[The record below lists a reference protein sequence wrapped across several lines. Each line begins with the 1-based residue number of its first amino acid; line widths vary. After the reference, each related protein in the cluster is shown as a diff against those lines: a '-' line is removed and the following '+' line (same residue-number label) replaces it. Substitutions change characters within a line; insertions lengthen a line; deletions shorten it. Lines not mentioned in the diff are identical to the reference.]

1 MRNLTIEEK
10 MEFAKEMNKFCK
22 ENHNFCE
29 DVIQL
34 ALLMKGSINFDD
46 GINILAPNYGD
57 TLSTDDKAFIM
68 ANIEAAMIKGNL
80 FKENRFL
87 HDCNSNKGHR
97 EVFVGACPNAD
108 KGAITVFAIDDSF
121 KDEYIAQVVNL
132 EDNKKIIILA
142 IGEKYEDFLDKLGI
156 DNTEIIKAFIHVMKE
171 FVNLVYH
178 DINQQYAIPSALS
191 SLFLTVA
198 SFHPTEFENN
208 LFADEEYGWFY
219 DSILNTREYER
230 SSFNNLRSMIE
241 DDDPLSN
248 LSLDKVDIEE
258 LAGFTRNV
266 ISCITKFLDKK
277 PKATGEDKR
286 AIKRFDYMN
295 PKKEK
300 YVKDIEIDEWLNTPL
315 YSYICEYN
323 GDKYIMAVSECFSMP
338 KISNDFPA
346 GRLITIPGNINGSE
360 KEIIKIAYDIL
371 KFIVNDLSDDE
382 EFEIDRMG
390 GIFSIANLLNFKM
403 VPDTFELI
411 PDGFIKDNLEGYL
424 KFRESAF
431 KALNINA

>member
-1 MRNLTIEEK
+1 MRNLTMEEK
-10 MEFAKEMNKFCK
+10 MEFAKEMNKFCA
-22 ENHNFCE
+22 ENQNFCK
-29 DVIQL
+29 DVKQV

-46 GINILAPNYGD
+46 GVNILAPNYGD
-57 TLSTDDKAFIM
+57 TISTDDKAFVM

-87 HDCNSNKGHR
+87 HDCNKDNRG
-97 EVFVGACPNAD
+97 VFVGVCPNAD
-108 KGAITVFAIDDSF
+108 KDIITVFAIDDSF
-121 KDEYIAQVVNL
+121 KDEYITQAVNL

-142 IGEKYEDFLDKLGI
+142 IGEKYKDFLDKLGSN
-156 DNTEIIKAFIHVMKE
+156 NTEIIKAFIHVMKE
-171 FVNLVYH
+171 FVNLIYH

-198 SFHPTEFENN
+198 SFYPTEFENN
-208 LFADEEYGWFY
+208 LFVDEECGWFY
-219 DSILNTREYER
+219 DSILNTREYKK
-230 SSFNNLRSMIE
+230 SALNNLKSMVE
-241 DDDPLSN
+241 EDDPLSN
-248 LSLDKVDIEE
+248 LLDEADIKE

-277 PKATGEDKR
+277 PKATSEDKR

-300 YVKDIEIDEWLNTPL
+300 YIKDVEIDEWLNTPL
-315 YSYICEYN
+315 YSCICEYN
-323 GDKYIMAVSECFSMP
+323 GDKYIMAVSESFSMS

-371 KFIVNDLSDDE
+371 KFIINDLSDDE
-382 EFEIDRMG
+382 EFKIDRMG

-403 VPDTFELI
+403 IPDTFELI
-411 PDGFIKDNLEGYL
+411 PDGFIKSNVEGYL

>member
-1 MRNLTIEEK
+1 MRNLTMEEK
-10 MEFAKEMNKFCK
+10 MEFAKEMNKFCE
-22 ENHNFCE
+22 ENQNFCE
-29 DVIQL
+29 DVKQV
-34 ALLMKGSINFDD
+34 AHLMKGSINFDD
-46 GINILAPNYGD
+46 GTNILAPNYGD
-57 TLSTDDKAFIM
+57 NISTDDKAFVM

-87 HDCNSNKGHR
+87 HDCNKDCR
-97 EVFVGACPNAD
+97 DVFVGTRPNAN
-108 KGAITVFAIDDSF
+108 KEAITVFAIDDSF
-121 KDEYIAQVVNL
+121 KDEYIAHIVNL
-132 EDNKKIIILA
+132 DEDKKIIILA
-142 IGEKYEDFLDKLGI
+142 IGEKYEDFLDKLGSN
-156 DNTEIIKAFIHVMKE
+156 NTEIIKAFIHVMKE
-171 FVNLVYH
+171 FVNLIYH

-198 SFHPTEFENN
+198 SFYPTEFENN

-219 DSILNTREYER
+219 YSILNSKEYKR
-230 SSFNNLRSMIE
+230 SALNNLKNMVE
-241 DDDPLSN
+241 EDDPLSN
-248 LSLDKVDIEE
+248 LLDEADIKE

-266 ISCITKFLDKK
+266 IQCITKFLDKK
-277 PKATGEDKR
+277 PKGTSEDKR

-300 YVKDIEIDEWLNTPL
+300 YVKDMEIDEWLNTPL

-371 KFIVNDLSDDE
+371 KFIINDLSDDE

-424 KFRESAF
+424 KFRESAL

>member
-1 MRNLTIEEK
+1 MRNLTMEEK
-10 MEFAKEMNKFCK
+10 MEFTKEMNKFCD
-22 ENHNFCE
+22 ENQNFCE
-29 DVIQL
+29 DVKQL

-57 TLSTDDKAFIM
+57 NISTDDKAFIM
-68 ANIEAAMIKGNL
+68 ASTETAMIKGNL

-87 HDCNSNKGHR
+87 HDCNKDRR
-97 EVFVGACPNAD
+97 EVFVSICPNTD
-108 KGAITVFAIDDSF
+108 KEAITVFAIDDSF
-121 KDEYIAQVVNL
+121 KDEYIAHIVNL
-132 EDNKKIIILA
+132 EDDKKIIVLA
-142 IGEKYEDFLDKLGI
+142 IGKKYEDFLGKLGI
-156 DNTEIIKAFIHVMKE
+156 NNVEIIKAFIHIMKE
-171 FVNLVYH
+171 FVNIAYH
-178 DINQQYAIPSALS
+178 DINQQYAIPSAIS
-191 SLFLTVA
+191 SLFLAVA
-198 SFHPTEFENN
+198 SFHPTEFEDN
-208 LFADEEYGWFY
+208 LFVDEEYGWLY
-219 DSILNTREYER
+219 DSILNTKEYKR
-230 SSFNNLRSMIE
+230 ASLNNLKSMIG

-248 LSLDKVDIEE
+248 LSLDEVDIEE
-258 LAGFTRNV
+258 LAGFTRGV

-277 PKATGEDKR
+277 PKATDEDKR

-323 GDKYIMAVSECFSMP
+323 GNKYIMAVSECFSMS

-360 KEIIKIAYDIL
+360 KEIIRIAYDIL

-411 PDGFIKDNLEGYL
+411 QDGCIKDNLEGYL
-424 KFRESAF
+424 KFRESAI

>member
-1 MRNLTIEEK
+1 MRNLTMEEK
-10 MEFAKEMNKFCK
+10 MEFTKEMNKFCDK
-22 ENHNFCE
+22 NKNFCE
-29 DVIQL
+29 DVKQL
-34 ALLMKGSINFDD
+34 ALLMKGSINFDN

-57 TLSTDDKAFIM
+57 NMSTDDKAFIM
-68 ANIEAAMIKGNL
+68 ASTETAMIKGNL

-87 HDCNSNKGHR
+87 HDCNKDCRG
-97 EVFVGACPNAD
+97 VFVSICPNAD
-108 KGAITVFAIDDSF
+108 KEAITVFAIDDSF
-121 KDEYIAQVVNL
+121 KDEYIAHIVNL
-132 EDNKKIIILA
+132 EDDKKIIVLA
-142 IGEKYEDFLDKLGI
+142 IGEKYEDFLNKLGI
-156 DNTEIIKAFIHVMKE
+156 NNTEIIKAFIHIMKE
-171 FVNLVYH
+171 FVNIAYH
-178 DINQQYAIPSALS
+178 DLNQQYAIPSAIS

-198 SFHPTEFENN
+198 SFHPTEFEDN
-208 LFADEEYGWFY
+208 LFADEEYGWLY
-219 DSILNTREYER
+219 NSILNTKEYKR
-230 SSFNNLRSMIE
+230 LSINNLKSMIG

-248 LSLDKVDIEE
+248 LSLDEVDIKE
-258 LAGFTRNV
+258 LAGFTRDV

-277 PKATGEDKR
+277 PKATDEDKR

-300 YVKDIEIDEWLNTPL
+300 YVKDVEIDEWLNTPL
-315 YSYICEYN
+315 YSCICEYN
-323 GDKYIMAVSECFSMP
+323 GNKYIMAVSECFSTS

-411 PDGFIKDNLEGYL
+411 KDGYIKNNLEGYL
-424 KFRESAF
+424 KFRESAI

>member
-1 MRNLTIEEK
+1 MRNLTNEEK

-22 ENHNFCE
+22 ENQNFCE

-34 ALLMKGSINFDD
+34 ALLMKGTINFDD

-57 TLSTDDKAFIM
+57 ILSTDDKAFIM

-87 HDCNSNKGHR
+87 HDCNKDHR

-121 KDEYIAQVVNL
+121 KDEYIARTVNNL
-132 EDNKKIIILA
+132 EKDKKIIILA
-142 IGEKYEDFLDKLGI
+142 IGEKYEDFLDKLGSN
-156 DNTEIIKAFIHVMKE
+156 NTEIIKTFIHVMKE
-171 FVNLVYH
+171 FVNLAYH

-198 SFHPTEFENN
+198 SFYPTEFENN

-219 DSILNTREYER
+219 YSILNTREYKR
-230 SSFNNLRSMIE
+230 SSLNNLKNMIE
-241 DDDPLSN
+241 EDDPLSN
-248 LSLDKVDIEE
+248 LSLDEVDIEE
-258 LAGFTRNV
+258 LVEFTRNV
-266 ISCITKFLDKK
+266 IPYITKFLDKK
-277 PKATGEDKR
+277 PKATSEDKR

-300 YVKDIEIDEWLNTPL
+300 YIKDVEIDEWLNTPL
-315 YSYICEYN
+315 YSCICEYN
-323 GDKYIMAVSECFSMP
+323 GDKYIMAVSECFSMS

-346 GRLITIPGNINGSE
+346 GHLITIPGNINGSE

-371 KFIVNDLSDDE
+371 KFIINNLSDDE
-382 EFEIDRMG
+382 EFEIYRMG
-390 GIFSIANLLNFKM
+390 SIFSIANLLNFKM
-403 VPDTFELI
+403 IPDTFELI
-411 PDGFIKDNLEGYL
+411 EDGFIKSNVEGYL
-424 KFRESAF
+424 KFRENAL
-431 KALNINA
+431 KVLNINV

>member
-1 MRNLTIEEK
+1 MRNLTMEEK
-10 MEFAKEMNKFCK
+10 MEFTKEMNKFCE
-22 ENHNFCE
+22 ENQNFCE
-29 DVIQL
+29 DVKQV

-46 GINILAPNYGD
+46 GVNILAPNYGD
-57 TLSTDDKAFIM
+57 TISTDDKAFVM

-87 HDCNSNKGHR
+87 HDCSKDHR
-97 EVFVGACPNAD
+97 EVFVSTCPNTD
-108 KGAITVFAIDDSF
+108 KNAITVFAIDDSF
-121 KDEYIAQVVNL
+121 KDEYIAHIVNL
-132 EDNKKIIILA
+132 DEDKKIIILA
-142 IGEKYEDFLDKLGI
+142 IGKKYEDFLGKLGI
-156 DNTEIIKAFIHVMKE
+156 NNTEIIKSFIHLMKE
-171 FVNLVYH
+171 FVNIAYR
-178 DINQQYAIPSALS
+178 DINQRYTIPSALS
-191 SLFLTVA
+191 SLFLAVV
-198 SFHPTEFENN
+198 SFHPIEFEDN

-219 DSILNTREYER
+219 DSILNTREYKR
-230 SSFNNLRSMIE
+230 SALNNLRSMIE

-248 LSLDKVDIEE
+248 LSLDEVDIKE

-266 ISCITKFLDKK
+266 IPCITKFLDKK
-277 PKATGEDKR
+277 PEATNEDKR

-300 YVKDIEIDEWLNTPL
+300 YIKDVEIDEWLNTPL

-323 GDKYIMAVSECFSMP
+323 GDKYIMAVSECFSMS
-338 KISNDFPA
+338 KITNDFPA

-371 KFIVNDLSDDE
+371 KFIINDLSDDE

-390 GIFSIANLLNFKM
+390 GIFAIANLLNFKM

-411 PDGFIKDNLEGYL
+411 PDGFIKSNVESYL
-424 KFRESAF
+424 KFRENAL
-431 KALNINA
+431 KVLNINA

>member
-1 MRNLTIEEK
+1 MRNLTMKEK
-10 MEFAKEMNKFCK
+10 IEFAKEMNKFCDK
-22 ENHNFCE
+22 NQNFCE
-29 DVIQL
+29 DVKQL

-57 TLSTDDKAFIM
+57 TLSTGDKVFIM
-68 ANIEAAMIKGNL
+68 VNIEAAMIKGNL

-87 HDCNSNKGHR
+87 HDCSKDRRG
-97 EVFVGACPNAD
+97 VFASTYSNAD
-108 KGAITVFAIDDSF
+108 KDTITVFAIDDSF
-121 KDEYIAQVVNL
+121 RDEYIAQVVNL

-142 IGEKYEDFLDKLGI
+142 IGEKYKDFLDKLGI
-156 DNTEIIKAFIHVMKE
+156 NNTEIIKSFIHVMKE
-171 FVNLVYH
+171 FVNIAYR

-198 SFHPTEFENN
+198 SFHPTEFEDN

-219 DSILNTREYER
+219 DSILNTREYR
-230 SSFNNLRSMIE
+230 RLSFNNLKSMMG

-248 LSLDKVDIEE
+248 LSSDEVDNEE
-258 LAGFTRNV
+258 LVEFTRNV
-266 ISCITKFLDKK
+266 IPYITKFLDKK
-277 PKATGEDKR
+277 PKATDEDKR

-300 YVKDIEIDEWLNTPL
+300 YIKDVEIDEWLNTPL

-323 GDKYIMAVSECFSMP
+323 GDKYIMAVSECFSMS
-338 KISNDFPA
+338 KITNDFPA

-371 KFIVNDLSDDE
+371 KFIINDLSDDE
-382 EFEIDRMG
+382 EFERDRMG

-403 VPDTFELI
+403 IPDTFELI
-411 PDGFIKDNLEGYL
+411 EDGFIKSNVEGYL

>member
-10 MEFAKEMNKFCK
+10 MEFAKEMNKFCD
-22 ENHNFCE
+22 ENQNFCE
-29 DVIQL
+29 DVKQL

-57 TLSTDDKAFIM
+57 TLSTGYKAFIM
-68 ANIEAAMIKGNL
+68 VNIETAMIKGDL

-87 HDCNSNKGHR
+87 HDCGKDRR
-97 EVFVGACPNAD
+97 EVFVSTYSNAD
-108 KGAITVFAIDDSF
+108 KDTITVFAIDDSF
-121 KDEYIAQVVNL
+121 RDEYIAQVVNL

-142 IGEKYEDFLDKLGI
+142 IGEKYKDFLDKLGI
-156 DNTEIIKAFIHVMKE
+156 NNTEIIKSFNHLMKE
-171 FVNLVYH
+171 FVNIAYR

-219 DSILNTREYER
+219 DSILNTREYR
-230 SSFNNLRSMIE
+230 RLSFNNLKSMMG

-248 LSLDKVDIEE
+248 LSSDEVDNEE
-258 LAGFTRNV
+258 LVEFTRNV
-266 ISCITKFLDKK
+266 IPCITKFLDKK
-277 PKATGEDKR
+277 PKATDEDKR

-300 YVKDIEIDEWLNTPL
+300 YIKDVEIDEWLNTPL

-323 GDKYIMAVSECFSMP
+323 GDKYIMAVSECFSMS
-338 KISNDFPA
+338 KITNDFPA

-371 KFIVNDLSDDE
+371 KFIINDLSDDE
-382 EFEIDRMG
+382 EFERDRMG

-403 VPDTFELI
+403 IPDTFELI
-411 PDGFIKDNLEGYL
+411 EDGFIKSNVEGYL
-424 KFRESAF
+424 KFREN
-431 KALNINA
+431 ALKILNVNA

>member
-1 MRNLTIEEK
+1 MRNLTMEEK
-10 MEFAKEMNKFCK
+10 MEFAKEMNKFCE
-22 ENHNFCE
+22 ENQNFCE
-29 DVIQL
+29 DVKQV
-34 ALLMKGSINFDD
+34 ALLMKGTINFDD

-68 ANIEAAMIKGNL
+68 VNIEAAMIKGNL

-87 HDCNSNKGHR
+87 HDCNKDRR
-97 EVFVGACPNAD
+97 ELFVAACHNAD
-108 KGAITVFAIDDSF
+108 KEFITVLAIDDSF
-121 KDEYIAQVVNL
+121 KDEYIAHIVNL
-132 EDNKKIIILA
+132 DEDKKIIILA
-142 IGEKYEDFLDKLGI
+142 IGEKYEDFLDKLGSN
-156 DNTEIIKAFIHVMKE
+156 NTEIIKSFIHLMKE
-171 FVNLVYH
+171 FVNLIYH
-178 DINQQYAIPSALS
+178 DINQQYAVPSAMS

-198 SFHPTEFENN
+198 SFHPSEFEGN

-219 DSILNTREYER
+219 DSILNTKEYKR
-230 SSFNNLRSMIE
+230 LTFNNLKIMVE
-241 DDDPLSN
+241 EDDPLSN
-248 LSLDKVDIEE
+248 LSLDEDDIEE

-323 GDKYIMAVSECFSMP
+323 GDKYIMAVSECFSMS
-338 KISNDFPA
+338 KITNDFPA
-346 GRLITIPGNINGSE
+346 GHLITIPGNINGSE

-403 VPDTFELI
+403 IPDTFELI